1 MNMRRLLQVIVAF
14 AVVLGVAPVS
24 LAQPDPWTALKVTG
38 ISGNPALGQTIVVKV
53 DKLADWAAL
62 PGNDPAKLVLVLN
75 GRPFKDLA
83 AKAVNVSRNELQF
96 DIRHTADTRE
106 TWALLLGKPDG
117 FQRDMLLSIG
127 TDKGVVIPGEPLKV
141 RFLLVDRLL
150 FWIFIGVLV
159 VAGGLFLWLARSS
172 NILRDSG
179 LDPGVGL
186 RRTYSLART
195 QMAVWFFLIV
205 ASYVVIWLL
214 TSTGDS
220 VTATVLGLMGISAG
234 TALGAAVVDA
244 SRPVPAVAGVPA
256 GPLPAQPSRGFL
268 KDILNGP
275 EGVSLHRF
283 QMLIWTVVLGIM
295 FIVSVYQSLAM
306 PEFSATLLGLM
317 GISAGTYLGF
327 KIPEKG

>member
-1 MNMRRLLQVIVAF
+1 M
-14 AVVLGVAPVS
+14 LGAASPS
-24 LAQPDPWTALKVTG
+24 LAQPDPWSALRVTELR
-38 ISGNPALGQTIVVKV
+38 GNPALGQTIVVTV
-53 DKLADWAAL
+53 DKLSEWAAVA
-62 PGNDPAKLVLVLN
+62 GNDPGKLVLVLN
-75 GRPFKDLA
+75 GRAFKDLP

-106 TWALLLGKPDG
+106 AWALLLGKPDG
-117 FQRDMLLSIG
+117 FQRDMLLSVG
-127 TDKGVVIPGEPLKV
+127 TDKGVVVPGEPLKV

-150 FWIFIGVLV
+150 FWVFVGVLV
-159 VAGGLFLWLARSS
+159 VAGGLFLWLAKSS

-179 LDPGVGL
+179 PEPGAGE

-195 QMAVWFFLIV
+195 QMAIWFFLIV

-244 SRPVPAVAGVPA
+244 SRPAAPGTLAPAEPG
-256 GPLPAQPSRGFL
+256 PAQRSKGFL

-283 QMLIWTVVLGIM
+283 QMLIWTIVLGIM
-295 FIVSVYQSLAM
+295 FVASVYNSLAM

-327 KIPEKG
+327 KIPEKT